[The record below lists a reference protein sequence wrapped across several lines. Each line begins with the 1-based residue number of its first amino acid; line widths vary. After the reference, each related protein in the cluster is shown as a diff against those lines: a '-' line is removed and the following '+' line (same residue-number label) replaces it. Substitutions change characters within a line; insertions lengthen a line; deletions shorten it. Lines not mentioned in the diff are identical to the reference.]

1 MIYAKSSLVTP
12 LLVVLMLV
20 TSFGFTPNIAYSRVA
35 TATEANYCNDSN
47 GSSPWCS
54 AYSSHA
60 FLSDEAGGAYFAF
73 LRLSHNT
80 STVSSAAYAT
90 GYSGPLSTTIITG
103 AAGYATATS
112 SMHWATNSSSSTIS
126 GRGNSSNTVWDSDY
140 DSTDDFSPYGD

>member
-20 TSFGFTPNIAYSRVA
+20 TNLGFTPNIAYSTVA

-60 FLSDEAGGAYFAF
+60 FLSDEVGGAYFAF
-73 LRLSHNT
+73 LSLSHYA
-80 STVSSAAYAT
+80 SSVSSASYGT
-90 GYSGPLSTTIITG
+90 GYSGPLSTTIVTG

-112 SMHWATNSSSSTIS
+112 YPHHAIDSSSSSIS
-126 GRGNSSNTVWDSDY
+126 GWGNSNHTVWDSDHG
-140 DSTDDFSPYGD
+140 SKSDFSPDGD